1 MPTSAS
7 KIRPCFLP
15 ELELFRPSTVE
26 DIFSLLEQDVQVL
39 AGGTDVLLWASQRGQ
54 PRKLASIA
62 NIDALRTFNIDG
74 KRLQVGANITMGELI
89 RCAAFRHAAPA
100 VTDGAQL
107 VGSLQLRNQA
117 TLIGNVCTA
126 SPAGDTLPGLLVHN
140 AQVEIT
146 AATGQQRQLALDDF
160 LIGPG
165 QTALSH
171 GELVLSVYLDP
182 LQPNEASAYQRHTE
196 REALD
201 LAFASAAVLL
211 GFEADGH
218 TIASARLA
226 LGAVGPT
233 ALIAAEAAKT
243 LVGHPLT
250 EVKRLTCA
258 TMAAE
263 TSAPITDFR
272 ASADYRRHL
281 VKVLVD
287 DVLIEAQQRAQ
298 HSKQIQDKPCPS
310 DSNR

>member
-15 ELELFRPSTVE
+15 ELELFRPSNIE
-26 DIFSLLEQDVQVL
+26 DIFKLLEQDVQVL
-39 AGGTDVLLWASQRGQ
+39 AGGTDILLWASQRGQ

-74 KRLQVGANITMGELI
+74 KILQVGANITMGELI

-100 VTDGAQL
+100 VTDGAKL

-117 TLIGNVCTA
+117 TLLGNVCTA
-126 SPAGDTLPGLLVHN
+126 SPAGDTLPGLLVHD
-140 AQVEIT
+140 AQVEIAT
-146 AATGQQRQLALDDF
+146 ASDQQRTLTVDDF
-160 LIGPG
+160 LIAPG

-182 LQPNEASAYQRHTE
+182 LQPNEASAYRRHTE

-201 LAFASAAVLL
+201 LAFASAALRL
-211 GFEADGH
+211 GFEADGL
-218 TIASARLA
+218 TVASACLA

-233 ALIAAEAAKT
+233 ALIVAEAAKT

-250 EVKRLTCA
+250 EERRLSCA
-258 TMAAE
+258 KMAAE
-263 TSAPITDFR
+263 ICSPITDFR

-287 DVLIEAQQRAQ
+287 DVIIEVQQRAQ
-298 HSKQIQDKPCPS
+298 HYKRMKDKP
-310 DSNR
+310 